1 METLRPFTYC
11 PDQTGNLRPTPSR
24 GLGRVVYVFSS
35 RFMISEKRVSWPN
48 EYLEAAVDREGER
61 SYHPSN
67 ILSMVLFK
75 ESQRGHT
82 EIFFF
87 AWCRIGIAV
96 LCSRGD
102 LQFRPRPH
110 APEFTPSLSSDFGL
124 MKGVSLLLQRLLSR
138 KKKSLQG
145 SGSYPGRLADPE
157 QPPIQHTRLGSLLSA

>member
-82 EIFFF
+82 EIFF

-102 LQFRPRPH
+102 LQFRPPPH

-124 MKGVSLLLQRLLSR
+124 MKGSVPFAPKTAEQKEKVSSGERVLSR
-138 KKKSLQG
+138 
-145 SGSYPGRLADPE
+145 
-157 QPPIQHTRLGSLLSA
+157 PPHRH

>member
-1 METLRPFTYC
+1 MFSPLGSWSQRNECLGQMSIWKLPWTEREREVIIHLTYC
-11 PDQTGNLRPTPSR
+11 PWCSLKSPKEATLR
-24 GLGRVVYVFSS
+24 
-35 RFMISEKRVSWPN
+35 
-48 EYLEAAVDREGER
+48 
-61 SYHPSN
+61 
-67 ILSMVLFK
+67 
-75 ESQRGHT
+75 
-82 EIFFF
+82 FFF

-145 SGSYPGRLADPE
+145 SGSYPGRLTDTE
-157 QPPIQHTRLGSLLSA
+157 QPPIQHARLGSLLSA